1 LAWAEGKEIIMR
13 MYFGYAAAVALAL
26 GAGSQAASAQWY
38 YTPDRVENRAVV
50 AQPLPLTQAQR
61 TIIYRTIIP
70 QGRGR
75 GPIVREQIVTEPVAP
90 AVPMVRER
98 AYAQDYAYDV
108 DAYAYGGYAP
118 APRERYVVEP
128 DANAAYAYAV
138 GTRVPPTARLAPM
151 PPALVAQVPAVRSY
165 QYMVVAGRLLL
176 VDPNTG
182 VVVAE
187 VAR

>member
-1 LAWAEGKEIIMR
+1 MKT
-13 MYFGYAAAVALAL
+13 YFGHAAVALAL
-26 GAGSQAASAQWY
+26 AAGTQTAGAQQWI

-50 AQPLPLTQAQR
+50 AAQPLPLTQAQR

-75 GPIVREQIVTEPVAP
+75 GPIVREQVITEPVAP
-90 AVPMVRER
+90 AAPVISEQVITEPLG
-98 AYAQDYAYDV
+98 V
-108 DAYAYGGYAP
+108 DSYAYGF

-128 DANAAYAYAV
+128 NNGYGAYAYAV
-138 GTRVPPTARLAPM
+138 GTRVPSTARLAPL

-176 VDPNTG
+176 VDPDTG

-187 VAR
+187 VRQ